1 MNAWYNKE
9 KTMNNEEP
17 SRQGYLNRAD
27 WKKIGKGALIAIGG
41 AVVTYLQTAI
51 PNMEIGPTWTPL
63 LMAANSV
70 LVNIALKAAEGQ
82 KRSL

>member
-1 MNAWYNKE
+1 
-9 KTMNNEEP
+9 MNNEERSP
-17 SRQGYLNRAD
+17 SGQLNKAD

-41 AVVTYLQTAI
+41 AIVTYLQTAI
-51 PNMEIGPTWTPL
+51 PSMEIGPTWTPL

-70 LVNIALKAAEGQ
+70 LVNIALKAMEGQ